1 MAWMADVVLQQRVSP
16 EVAGGPASS
25 VQGSNDLDL
34 AVCDGGHAVRLEQRL
49 ETETMP
55 CTMLRLLGLIHFA
68 VANLLSNLDPGRK
81 R

>member
-1 MAWMADVVLQQRVSP
+1 MLQQRVSP

-25 VQGSNDLDL
+25 VQGSKDLDL
-34 AVCDGGHAVRLEQRL
+34 AVCVGGHAVRLEQGR
-49 ETETMP
+49 ETEMMP
-55 CTMLRLLGLIHFA
+55 CTMLPLLGLIHFA